1 MPAKT
6 TKKQKKHHHKKSLN
20 AALPDRETIPVLKAH
35 QATIINYVLS
45 GLVLVFFA
53 GYVYKLYSFLDIT
66 VFWADEIVHA
76 YISSIIS
83 KTHQL
88 PFVLPEAIYGG
99 FEWSYPP
106 LFHIL
111 SALIMSIAGTGAL
124 KFINLG
130 ILILFFICFYI
141 LIRKYYGQH
150 EALWACLLMSVAPVI
165 AINTIRFMTE
175 MLSMLMIFFSFF
187 FLLLA
192 LTKKQLHFAIISG
205 VATGLLLLSKQVGII
220 VISFY
225 GLLLF
230 WFLIRKNK
238 DARTMVYVIGSS
250 MCVYIPYLILAI
262 YHDAEVFGFLS
273 LFVGDKPDWAVEA
286 VRSFR
291 RYDSSLKE
299 FAYLFISGNGYVV
312 TLSLIIPIYHFIKN
326 RRSPLAPLYIFLM
339 LIYVIVAMMIWHITN
354 DRHTIVLLPL
364 IAFLAGFGLYQIAG
378 QKKIIVAVI
387 TSLLLVYAGYSTYRM
402 PNFRKIFNAPQE
414 FMDVARIIRADGSP
428 DGRTFSIYPF
438 DVIVHAGKPAIWP
451 LPNLRQI
458 PIDLVEKTD
467 AAHLYKLLKKY
478 NIKYILIDRRYVYQ
492 GDDFTGRNYPQHLY
506 VNCQLLKS
514 EGKISVEVLSK
525 SQRLLLLKVL

>member
-1 MPAKT
+1 MPAKKI
-6 TKKQKKHHHKKSLN
+6 KKQKKQHQKKSLN
-20 AALPDRETIPVLKAH
+20 ATLPDRETRPVLKAH
-35 QATIINYVLS
+35 QTTIINYVLS

-53 GYVYKLYSFLDIT
+53 GYFFKLYASLDIT

-76 YISSIIS
+76 YISSVIS

-111 SALIMSIAGTGAL
+111 SALVLSVAGAGAL

-150 EALWACLLMSVAPVI
+150 KALWACLLISVSPVI

-238 DARTMVYVIGSS
+238 DARTMVYVIGAS
-250 MCVYIPYLILAI
+250 MCVYTPYLILAI

-299 FAYLFISGNGYVV
+299 FAYHFISGNGYVV
-312 TLSLIIPIYHFIKN
+312 TLALIIPIYHFIKN
-326 RRSPLAPLYIFLM
+326 RRSPSPPLYIFLM
-339 LIYVIVAMMIWHITN
+339 LLYVIVAMMIWHITN
-354 DRHTIVLLPL
+354 GRHTIVLLPL

-378 QKKIIVAVI
+378 QKKIIVALI
-387 TSLLLVYAGYSTYRM
+387 TSLLLVNAGYFVYRM
-402 PNFRKIFNAPQE
+402 PNFRQVFNAPQD
-414 FMDVARIIRADGSP
+414 FMDVARIIRADGNP
-428 DGRTFSIYPF
+428 DGRTFSIHPF
-438 DVIVHAGKPAIWP
+438 GVIFHAAKPAIWP
-451 LPNLRQI
+451 LPNLRQT
-458 PIDLVEKTD
+458 PLDLVEKTD
-467 AAHLYKLLKKY
+467 TVHLYKLLKKY

-492 GDDFTGRNYPQHLY
+492 GDDFMGRTYPQPLY
-506 VNCQLLKS
+506 LNCQRLNF
-514 EGKISVEVLSK
+514 EGKISVVALSK
-525 SQRLLLLKVL
+525 SQRFLLLKVL

>member
-1 MPAKT
+1 
-6 TKKQKKHHHKKSLN
+6 
-20 AALPDRETIPVLKAH
+20 
-35 QATIINYVLS
+35 
-45 GLVLVFFA
+45 
-53 GYVYKLYSFLDIT
+53 
-66 VFWADEIVHA
+66 
-76 YISSIIS
+76 
-83 KTHQL
+83 
-88 PFVLPEAIYGG
+88 
-99 FEWSYPP
+99 
-106 LFHIL
+106 
-111 SALIMSIAGTGAL
+111 
-124 KFINLG
+124 
-130 ILILFFICFYI
+130 
-141 LIRKYYGQH
+141 
-150 EALWACLLMSVAPVI
+150 
-165 AINTIRFMTE
+165 
-175 MLSMLMIFFSFF
+175 
-187 FLLLA
+187 
-192 LTKKQLHFAIISG
+192 
-205 VATGLLLLSKQVGII
+205 
-220 VISFY
+220 
-225 GLLLF
+225 
-230 WFLIRKNK
+230 
-238 DARTMVYVIGSS
+238 
-250 MCVYIPYLILAI
+250 
-262 YHDAEVFGFLS
+262 
-273 LFVGDKPDWAVEA
+273 
-286 VRSFR
+286 
-291 RYDSSLKE
+291 
-299 FAYLFISGNGYVV
+299 
-312 TLSLIIPIYHFIKN
+312 
-326 RRSPLAPLYIFLM
+326 M
-339 LIYVIVAMMIWHITN
+339 LIYIIVAMMIWHITN